1 MTKVFIDSNVWLYRL
16 LIDPNI
22 GIEEYN
28 RKRQI
33 AIQLTQPLDQSIVIS
48 TQVITETCAV
58 LKRKAKFSDQE
69 LLEIIEEFEEQCQII
84 TLTMTEIK
92 EACQLRKKYNFSF
105 WDSLIIACALKSQA
119 KTIYSEDMQHSL
131 VVQEQLTIIN
141 PFNSASTS
149 L

>member
-22 GIEEYN
+22 ETEEYN

-33 AIQLTQPLDQSIVIS
+33 AIQLTQPLDKSIVIS

-84 TLTMTEIK
+84 TLTTTEIK
-92 EACQLRKKYNFSF
+92 QACQLRKKYNLSF
-105 WDSLIIACALKSQA
+105 WDSSIITCALRSQV
-119 KTIYSEDMQHSL
+119 KIIYSEDMQHGL
-131 VVQEQLTIIN
+131 VVQDQLTIIN
-141 PFNSASTS
+141 PFLEN
-149 L
+149 